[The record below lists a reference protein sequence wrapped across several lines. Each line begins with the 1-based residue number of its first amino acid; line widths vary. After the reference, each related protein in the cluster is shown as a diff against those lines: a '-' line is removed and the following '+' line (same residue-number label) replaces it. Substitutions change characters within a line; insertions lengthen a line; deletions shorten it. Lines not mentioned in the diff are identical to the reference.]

1 VTSRSRER
9 RFKVGIDVGGTFTDF
24 FVREAGSEPVIHKVL
39 STPADPSVGV
49 LAGLRELAGALDEPL
64 ELADFL
70 GLVEVIVHGT
80 TVTTNAT
87 LTRRGAKT
95 GLLTTAGVRDALEMR
110 RGIREERYNNRYT
123 NVAPVVP
130 RYLRIGITERLDRR
144 GRTVKPLA
152 LDDVRSAIDLFRAEH
167 VKAVAICFMNA
178 FANPAHEMEAAAL
191 VRRELPGAFLTTST
205 ELLPCIRFYDRVST
219 TALNAYV
226 GPILDQYL
234 AQLQRRLTEAGF
246 AGALLIMQS
255 NGGVMTPDVAR
266 RSPALTLLSG
276 PAGGPIAGLAA
287 ARPHGMESC
296 IVVDMGG
303 TSFEAALVEKTP
315 VVIKEG
321 EIDRLRCAL
330 PMLGIH
336 TIGAGGGS
344 IGWIDRGGLLRMGPH
359 SAGATPGPACYG
371 LGGDLPTTTDANLML
386 GYLSADFFSG
396 GRIKLD
402 PQTAR
407 DVIAAKIAAPLDLTI
422 EAAAAGM
429 YRVACTNMAQGVR
442 AVTIERGS
450 DPREFPLVVA
460 GGAGPLHSCVI
471 CNDLDIALQIV
482 PRESSVLCAS
492 GMLMGDLRHDFVR
505 TFVDRLPDLR
515 WQQINALVAEM
526 IADGD
531 RILASENIG
540 SDRRQHAVTL
550 DCRYLKQYHEVSFPV
565 PLAAVESHDARAIL
579 RAFHDEHNRLFG
591 YSLEQ
596 EGIPVE
602 IVNVRVQSIGITDKP
617 ELFGEPFGG
626 ADASSAR
633 KAERSA
639 YVVEREAF
647 EPIPVFDGHRLHYGN
662 RIAGPALVEMV
673 TTTAFISASYDAVTD
688 KYGSLLMFRKGREDL
703 VAACL
708 SGATP

>member
-1 VTSRSRER
+1 MTSSSRAR

-24 FVREAGSEPVIHKVL
+24 FVREAAREPVIHKVL
-39 STPADPSVGV
+39 STPADPSIGV
-49 LAGLRELAGALDEPL
+49 LAGLHELAGALDEPL
-64 ELADFL
+64 ELAAFL
-70 GLVEVIVHGT
+70 GHVEVIVHGT

-95 GLLTTAGVRDALEMR
+95 GLITTAGVRDALEMR

-130 RYLRIGITERLDRR
+130 RYLRVGVTERLDRH
-144 GRTVKPLA
+144 GRTVQPLA
-152 LDDVRSAIDLFRAEH
+152 LDDVRGAIDLFKAEG

-178 FANPAHEMEAAAL
+178 FANPAHEIEAAAL

-205 ELLPCIRFYDRVST
+205 ELLPAIRFYDRVST

-226 GPILDQYL
+226 GPILDNYL

-266 RSPALTLLSG
+266 KSPALTLLSG

-287 ARPHGMESC
+287 ARPHGKESC

-344 IGWIDRGGLLRMGPH
+344 IGWIDQGGLLRMGPH

-371 LGGDLPTTTDANLML
+371 LGGELPTTTDANLVL

-396 GRIKLD
+396 GRIKLN

-407 DVIAAKIAAPLDLTI
+407 DVIAKNIAAPLGMTV

-505 TFVDRLPDLR
+505 TFVDRFPDLQ
-515 WQQINALVAEM
+515 WQKLNALIAEM
-526 IADGD
+526 IAAGD
-531 RILASENIG
+531 RILASENI
-540 SDRRQHAVTL
+540 SPERRQHAVAL
-550 DCRYLKQYHEVSFPV
+550 DCRYLQQYHEMSFPV
-565 PLAAVESHDARAIL
+565 PLAAIESRDAQAIL
-579 RAFHDEHNRLFG
+579 RLFHDEHNRLFG
-591 YSLEQ
+591 YSLEE
-596 EGIPVE
+596 EGTPVE
-602 IVNVRVQSIGITDKP
+602 IVNVRVQSVGMTDKL
-617 ELFGEPFGG
+617 ESFGEPFSG
-626 ADASSAR
+626 ADASPAH

-647 EPIPVFDGHRLHYGN
+647 ETIPVFDGHRLHHGN

-673 TTTAFISASYDAVTD
+673 TTTAVISAGYDAVTD
-688 KYGSLLMFRKGREDL
+688 KYGSLLIYRKGREDL
-703 VAACL
+703 VSAAL
-708 SGATP
+708 RPAS

>member
-1 VTSRSRER
+1 MSGVTQR
-9 RFKVGIDVGGTFTDF
+9 RFKLGIDVGGTFTDF
-24 FVREAGSEPVIHKVL
+24 FVREAARPPIIHKVL

-49 LAGLRELAGALDEPL
+49 LAGLHELAGALNEPL
-64 ELADFL
+64 QLADFL
-70 GLVEVIVHGT
+70 GCVDVIVHGT

-95 GLLTTAGVRDALEMR
+95 GLITTAGVRDALEMR
-110 RGIREERYNNRYT
+110 RGVREERYNNRYT

-130 RYLRIGITERLDRR
+130 RYLRIGVTERLDRH
-144 GRTVKPLA
+144 GRTVTPLS
-152 LDDVRSAIDLFRAEH
+152 LDDVHGAIALFKAEG
-167 VKAVAICFMNA
+167 VQAVAICFMNA
-178 FANPAHEMEAAAL
+178 FANPAHEAAAAAL
-191 VRRELPGAFLTTST
+191 VRQQLPGAFLTTST
-205 ELLPCIRFYDRVST
+205 ELLPAIRFYDRVST

-226 GPILDQYL
+226 GPILDDYL
-234 AQLQRRLTEAGF
+234 AQLQRRLAAAGF
-246 AGALLIMQS
+246 TGALLIMQS

-266 RSPALTLLSG
+266 KSPALTLLSG

-287 ARPHGMESC
+287 ARPHGSDSC

-315 VVIKEG
+315 VVIKDG

-336 TIGAGGGS
+336 SIGAGGGS
-344 IGWIDRGGLLRMGPH
+344 IGWIDQGGLLRMGPH

-371 LGGDLPTTTDANLML
+371 LSGQQPTTTDANLVL
-386 GYLSADFFSG
+386 GYLSAAFFSG

-402 PQTAR
+402 AKAAR
-407 DVIAAKIAAPLDLTI
+407 EAIAAKIAQPLGMTV

-515 WQQINALVAEM
+515 WDKLDALIAGM
-526 IADGD
+526 IGDGD
-531 RILASENIG
+531 RILSGDNIG
-540 SDRRQHAVTL
+540 PDRRRHAVTL
-550 DCRYLKQYHEVSFPV
+550 DCRYLKQYHEVSFAV
-565 PLAAVESHDARAIL
+565 PLAAIESHDAPAVL

-596 EGIPVE
+596 EGTAVE
-602 IVNVRVQSIGITDKP
+602 IVNVRVQSVGMTDKFESP
-617 ELFGEPFGG
+617 GEPFAG

-633 KAERSA
+633 KGERAA
-639 YVVEREAF
+639 YVVEHEAF
-647 EPIPVFDGHRLHYGN
+647 ATIPVFDGHRLRHGN
-662 RIAGPALVEMV
+662 RIAGPALVEAV
-673 TTTAFISASYDAVTD
+673 TTTAFISAGYDAVSD
-688 KYGSLLMFRKGREDL
+688 RHGALLMYRKGREDL
-703 VAACL
+703 VRSCL
-708 SGATP
+708 GSVS

>member
-1 VTSRSRER
+1 VTSSSRAR

-24 FVREAGSEPVIHKVL
+24 FVREAAREPVIHKVL
-39 STPADPSVGV
+39 STPADPSIGV
-49 LAGLRELAGALDEPL
+49 LAGLHELAGALDEPL
-64 ELADFL
+64 ELAAFL
-70 GLVEVIVHGT
+70 GHVEVIVHGT

-95 GLLTTAGVRDALEMR
+95 GLITTAGVRDALEMR

-130 RYLRIGITERLDRR
+130 RYLRVGVTERLDRH
-144 GRTVKPLA
+144 GRTVQPLA
-152 LDDVRSAIDLFRAEH
+152 LDDVRGAIDLFKAEG

-178 FANPAHEMEAAAL
+178 FANPAHEIEAAAL

-205 ELLPCIRFYDRVST
+205 ELLPAIRFYDRVST

-226 GPILDQYL
+226 GPILDNYL

-266 RSPALTLLSG
+266 KSPALTLLSG

-287 ARPHGMESC
+287 ARPHGKESC

-344 IGWIDRGGLLRMGPH
+344 IGWIDQGGLLRMGPH

-371 LGGDLPTTTDANLML
+371 LGGELPTTTDANLVL

-396 GRIKLD
+396 GRIKLN

-407 DVIAAKIAAPLDLTI
+407 DVIAKNIAAPLGMTV

-505 TFVDRLPDLR
+505 TFVDRFPDLQ
-515 WQQINALVAEM
+515 WQKLNALIAEM
-526 IADGD
+526 IAAGD
-531 RILASENIG
+531 RILASENI
-540 SDRRQHAVTL
+540 SPERRQHAVAL
-550 DCRYLKQYHEVSFPV
+550 DCRYLQQYHEMSFPV
-565 PLAAVESHDARAIL
+565 PLAAIESRDAQAIL
-579 RAFHDEHNRLFG
+579 RLFHDEHNRLFG
-591 YSLEQ
+591 YSLEE
-596 EGIPVE
+596 EGTPVE
-602 IVNVRVQSIGITDKP
+602 IVNVRVQSVGMTDKL
-617 ELFGEPFGG
+617 ESFGEPFSG
-626 ADASSAR
+626 ADASPAH

-647 EPIPVFDGHRLHYGN
+647 ETIPVFDGHRLHHGN

-673 TTTAFISASYDAVTD
+673 TTTAVISAGYDAVTD
-688 KYGSLLMFRKGREDL
+688 KYGSLLIYRKGREDL
-703 VAACL
+703 VSAAL
-708 SGATP
+708 RPAS